1 MSAVPIIDVQK
12 FINSRP
18 VSRFQ
23 QLVIALC
30 FGVVAIDGFDTTAI
44 GFIAPAIR
52 AQWNLGP
59 SQLAPLFGAG
69 LFGLMLGAFLFGP
82 IADRIG
88 RRPTLIATTLFFGVA
103 TIASAFANSIET
115 LIAARFLT
123 GVGLGGA
130 MPIAIALTGE
140 FSPES
145 RRSSLVTLMFSG
157 FLAGSAT
164 SGLVASLMVVTYG
177 WQGFLIVTGLLP
189 LLLTVALWAKLPE
202 SVRFQALQDV
212 EPDEIAS
219 TLKRISPETDL
230 QSARFYAIPRPR
242 GSSVKQLFSNGL
254 MLGTL
259 MLWVTFF
266 MSLLIFY
273 LLSSWLPILITS
285 AGFSLKSASLMS
297 TTLAVGGTL
306 GAVAVGRLMDIF
318 NPHWALASFYGL
330 TAIFVVLLGCSTA
343 MPWLLVLAT
352 FGAGFGGGGA
362 QVGLNALATAQY
374 ETAYR
379 ATGVSWAN
387 AVGRFGSVLGSMVGG
402 LLMSMGWELAT
413 VFAVASIPALVAAAA
428 LIVKSH
434 FMSASRPFDDTGR
447 HAGVDQSA
455 PPLLGAVETN

>member
-1 MSAVPIIDVQK
+1 MSAAPTIDVQE

-23 QLVIALC
+23 QLIIALC

-52 AQWNLGP
+52 AQWKLNP
-59 SQLAPLFGAG
+59 SELAPLFGAG

-82 IADRIG
+82 VADRIG
-88 RRPTLIATTLFFGVA
+88 RRPALIATTLFFGVA
-103 TIASAFANSIET
+103 TIASAFANSIEV

-140 FSPES
+140 FSPEK

-164 SGLVASLMVVTYG
+164 SGLVASLMVANYG
-177 WQGFLIVTGLLP
+177 WQSFLIVTGLLP
-189 LLLTVALWAKLPE
+189 MLLAVALWAKLPE
-202 SVRFQALQDV
+202 SVRFQALEDV
-212 EPDEIAS
+212 DPRQIAS
-219 TLKRISPETDL
+219 TLRQIAPEIDL
-230 QSARFYAIPRPR
+230 QSSRFFAIQKPK
-242 GSSVKQLFSNGL
+242 GSPVGQLFSNGL
-254 MLGTL
+254 ALGTL

-266 MSLLIFY
+266 MSLLVFY

-306 GAVAVGRLMDIF
+306 GAVAVGRMMDIF
-318 NPHWALASFYGL
+318 NPHWVLASFYGL
-330 TAIFVVLLGCSTA
+330 TAVFVVLLGCSTA
-343 MPWLLVLAT
+343 ITSLLILAT

-387 AVGRFGSVLGSMVGG
+387 AVGRFGSVIGSMVGG
-402 LLMSMGWELAT
+402 LLMSMGWDLET
-413 VFAVASIPALVAAAA
+413 VFAVASVPALVAAVA
-428 LIVKSH
+428 LIVKGGLVPGRS
-434 FMSASRPFDDTGR
+434 FEGRGRQAGIDSQVRPMLEAT
-447 HAGVDQSA
+447 
-455 PPLLGAVETN
+455 ETN